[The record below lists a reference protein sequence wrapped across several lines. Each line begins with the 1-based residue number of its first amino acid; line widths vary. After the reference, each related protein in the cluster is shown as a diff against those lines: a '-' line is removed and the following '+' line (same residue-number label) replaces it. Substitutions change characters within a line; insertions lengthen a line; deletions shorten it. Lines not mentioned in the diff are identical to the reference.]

1 MRGKY
6 TLREVPDPT
15 DNLTAE
21 ELAMPNP
28 RPRRKLRLVVEKQV
42 DNRLKRGNSGDAPPL
57 GRELVCDEDIFICI
71 QREHLESGHKGG
83 TGVYNNAKQ
92 RYAIPRYLVRI
103 YVKICPVCKLKNKR
117 RQPDGIL
124 HPIKVIGFWDR
135 AIVDFFEMP
144 KAWGPCPR
152 MEWLP
157 GWKWNESSGELER
170 VWYWEQA
177 VHVCRYEKK
186 IPDPEFPGCYK
197 TVFVTDVIPRFWAF
211 VLAIKDHYTR
221 FLILEACESKCAGE
235 VADRLREKFAYFGAC
250 TILSCDNGSEFKNDI
265 MKVLMAAYPN
275 SSIAYGKPY
284 TPEHQGS
291 VERANRDSKPT
302 LEAICYERRNQNAE
316 DWANWALAIPD
327 AMESH
332 NSMKFA
338 NGHKMTPIEAM
349 TGRRPSRRPLGIE
362 PPSDPTRPYTEK
374 DIEDLLGVANMEEVN
389 RVCDDMAKYEEDIA
403 NALLQR
409 AESPLL
415 KDIPVF
421 YVIDQFVRAFGNV
434 QACARLAVYRDQMK
448 ACAEKQGAGPV
459 IYSIGDRVAVLVKQL
474 GMHVLLQ
481 ARVPGI
487 VTEVVDVRHGLY
499 TIRTMAGFIDTPIQ
513 GAQLINMNL
522 VGGMQTIWKTIEEN
536 RANNIMNGT
545 VPLMTAFKS
554 FCGQAPGL
562 DVDPCKCRDGCLPE
576 KCGCFTSGL
585 VCCSSCQCS
594 KYGCKNKRERIYPE
608 TASVGEKIIPRQRGA
623 TAESIVADNA
633 TADGPVDDKYGPIPS
648 VDGIR
653 RVTRRLSSCEF

>member
-1 MRGKY
+1 MFAESRGAEPVPAASVQRVTFEEYRAAIQRVKPGAVLLSRADIEHVKYILENPDAPEPSGSPEHVKRVKNWREFMRGKY

-221 FLILEACESKCAGE
+221 FLILEACESK
-235 VADRLREKFAYFGAC
+235 
-250 TILSCDNGSEFKNDI
+250 
-265 MKVLMAAYPN
+265 
-275 SSIAYGKPY
+275 
-284 TPEHQGS
+284 
-291 VERANRDSKPT
+291 
-302 LEAICYERRNQNAE
+302 
-316 DWANWALAIPD
+316 
-327 AMESH
+327 
-332 NSMKFA
+332 
-338 NGHKMTPIEAM
+338 
-349 TGRRPSRRPLGIE
+349 
-362 PPSDPTRPYTEK
+362 
-374 DIEDLLGVANMEEVN
+374 
-389 RVCDDMAKYEEDIA
+389 
-403 NALLQR
+403 
-409 AESPLL
+409 
-415 KDIPVF
+415 
-421 YVIDQFVRAFGNV
+421 
-434 QACARLAVYRDQMK
+434 DQMK

-487 VTEVVDVRHGLY
+487 VTEVVDVPHGLY

>member
-1 MRGKY
+1 
-6 TLREVPDPT
+6 
-15 DNLTAE
+15 
-21 ELAMPNP
+21 
-28 RPRRKLRLVVEKQV
+28 
-42 DNRLKRGNSGDAPPL
+42 
-57 GRELVCDEDIFICI
+57 
-71 QREHLESGHKGG
+71 
-83 TGVYNNAKQ
+83 
-92 RYAIPRYLVRI
+92 
-103 YVKICPVCKLKNKR
+103 
-117 RQPDGIL
+117 
-124 HPIKVIGFWDR
+124 
-135 AIVDFFEMP
+135 
-144 KAWGPCPR
+144 
-152 MEWLP
+152 
-157 GWKWNESSGELER
+157 
-170 VWYWEQA
+170 
-177 VHVCRYEKK
+177 
-186 IPDPEFPGCYK
+186 
-197 TVFVTDVIPRFWAF
+197 
-211 VLAIKDHYTR
+211 
-221 FLILEACESKCAGE
+221 
-235 VADRLREKFAYFGAC
+235 
-250 TILSCDNGSEFKNDI
+250 
-265 MKVLMAAYPN
+265 
-275 SSIAYGKPY
+275 
-284 TPEHQGS
+284 
-291 VERANRDSKPT
+291 
-302 LEAICYERRNQNAE
+302 
-316 DWANWALAIPD
+316 
-327 AMESH
+327 MESH

-536 RANNIMNGT
+536 R
-545 VPLMTAFKS
+545 
-554 FCGQAPGL
+554 PGL

-648 VDGIR
+648 VDGYDG
-653 RVTRRLSSCEF
+653 

>member
-124 HPIKVIGFWDR
+124 HPIK
-135 AIVDFFEMP
+135 
-144 KAWGPCPR
+144 
-152 MEWLP
+152 EWLP

-374 DIEDLLGVANMEEVN
+374 DIEDLLGVRNGMSEDLLGVRNGMSAFSSDGSLDLQGHGLHERTQLRRVRRSRRLNRLGRRRCSCVLRLAALHELHKFGVGVAVAVLLPRRSPQIEGVRLRIVEV
-389 RVCDDMAKYEEDIA
+389 
-403 NALLQR
+403 Q
-409 AESPLL
+409 
-415 KDIPVF
+415 
-421 YVIDQFVRAFGNV
+421 V
-434 QACARLAVYRDQMK
+434 QARRPSRASLDLDGHRRCVTGKVHARSGISAAPGARLRITAQEYRTFGRSKASVLPAVGENTHFDWFRGRLQLPCASRRLFGSRSRCCVARLA
-448 ACAEKQGAGPV
+448 
-459 IYSIGDRVAVLVKQL
+459 
-474 GMHVLLQ
+474 
-481 ARVPGI
+481 
-487 VTEVVDVRHGLY
+487 
-499 TIRTMAGFIDTPIQ
+499 
-513 GAQLINMNL
+513 
-522 VGGMQTIWKTIEEN
+522 
-536 RANNIMNGT
+536 
-545 VPLMTAFKS
+545 
-554 FCGQAPGL
+554 
-562 DVDPCKCRDGCLPE
+562 
-576 KCGCFTSGL
+576 
-585 VCCSSCQCS
+585 
-594 KYGCKNKRERIYPE
+594 
-608 TASVGEKIIPRQRGA
+608 
-623 TAESIVADNA
+623 
-633 TADGPVDDKYGPIPS
+633 
-648 VDGIR
+648 
-653 RVTRRLSSCEF
+653 